1 MSNISNRH
9 TITRFVSG
17 ESKPLVT
24 QRLAKCVYK
33 STTKNP
39 AKFPSV
45 CASLPRLTAD
55 DVMPHIPEL
64 LGHIGSM
71 LENAQDGILRSLYE
85 SSVGLR
91 KEITDEEISVT
102 ACIAYLSA
110 ENAGSRLSEE
120 SIGAWFDSDLSDN
133 LTVVIADKLGF
144 DLSTVEQESVVA
156 KHVALHKS
164 VLCVLAGK
172 NVVLSPKQESGI
184 KNMLKIAADTS
195 SGIGAK
201 VEARFVAVTSK
212 KEELDMIDIG

>member
-9 TITRFVSG
+9 TITKFVSG

-24 QRLAKCVYK
+24 QRLAKCGYK

-45 CASLPRLTAD
+45 CASLPMLTPD
-55 DVMPHIPEL
+55 DVMPHIPAL
-64 LGHIGSM
+64 LCHIGSM
-71 LENAQDGILRSLYE
+71 LENAQDSILRSLYE

-91 KEITDEEISVT
+91 TEITDEEISVT